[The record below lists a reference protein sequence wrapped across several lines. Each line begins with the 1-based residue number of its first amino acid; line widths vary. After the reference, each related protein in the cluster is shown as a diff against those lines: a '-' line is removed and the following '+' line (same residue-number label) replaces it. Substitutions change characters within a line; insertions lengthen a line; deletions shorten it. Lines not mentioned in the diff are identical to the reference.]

1 MRAASTA
8 ATTKRAP
15 GRAARDFEFKSAW
28 SYPTLAH
35 WLAEASLTFYLTAA
49 VLVGSLV
56 LGGGTR
62 SGFLSDAFL
71 QLLTLPVLLY
81 FLWRLFARPLPQQL
95 KVALSFCLALVAL
108 PLLQLV
114 PLPPWLW
121 TRLPNADASSAFE
134 ITGQAVPWM
143 PISVSPQAT
152 LLVLLSLIPP
162 LAVFLGAVQLSYR
175 ERRWLSLVLIGVGIV
190 SVFLGLVQVAQGPAS
205 GLRFFELPTQARR
218 WVSSP
223 IGTTSRR
230 FIYCVMLFAV
240 AWAIP
245 AATDVGTKL
254 SQWQFDVASILKA
267 IAAFTV
273 LVMLLAGETMAR
285 SRAGLALTIVALF
298 GALALGFAYQT
309 GFSFET
315 TSACVSDLGLSR
327 LLSFS
332 PTKLLAAAIAADVGF
347 FSSIRAL
354 SHPGALRGRSC

>member
-8 ATTKRAP
+8 ATKKRAHR
-15 GRAARDFEFKSAW
+15 GRAARDFELKSAW

-121 TRLPNADASSAFE
+121 TIFQNADASSAFE

-143 PISVSPQAT
+143 PTQR
-152 LLVLLSLIPP
+152 
-162 LAVFLGAVQLSYR
+162 LAAGN
-175 ERRWLSLVLIGVGIV
+175 
-190 SVFLGLVQVAQGPAS
+190 VARVALAHPAP
-205 GLRFFELPTQARR
+205 RC
-218 WVSSP
+218 V
-223 IGTTSRR
+223 SRR
-230 FIYCVMLFAV
+230 GSAV
-240 AWAIP
+240 
-245 AATDVGTKL
+245 V
-254 SQWQFDVASILKA
+254 SR
-267 IAAFTV
+267 
-273 LVMLLAGETMAR
+273 ETMAKPRTHRRRDRQRVLGFDSSGAR
-285 SRAGLALTIVALF
+285 SGKWAALF
-298 GALALGFAYQT
+298 
-309 GFSFET
+309 
-315 TSACVSDLGLSR
+315 
-327 LLSFS
+327 
-332 PTKLLAAAIAADVGF
+332 
-347 FSSIRAL
+347 
-354 SHPGALRGRSC
+354 

>member
-8 ATTKRAP
+8 ATKKRAHR
-15 GRAARDFEFKSAW
+15 GRAALNFQFKSAW
-28 SYPTLAH
+28 SYQTLAH
-35 WLAEASLTFYLTAA
+35 WLEAPSLTFYLTAT

-81 FLWRLFARPLPQQL
+81 FLWTLFARPLPRQL
-95 KVALSFCLALVAL
+95 KVALSFCLALAAL

-121 TRLPNADASSAFE
+121 TRLANEDASSAFE

-143 PISVSPQAT
+143 PISVSPQST

-190 SVFLGLVQVAQGPAS
+190 SVFLGLVQVAQGPES
-205 GLRFFELPTQARR
+205 GLRFFEITNPSEAVGFFANRNHFAA
-218 WVSSP
+218 
-223 IGTTSRR
+223 
-230 FIYCVMLFAV
+230 FIYCVILFAV
-240 AWAIP
+240 AWTIP

-254 SQWQFDVASILKA
+254 SQWQFDVASILKS

-298 GALALGFAYQT
+298 GALALGLCLPDRLY
-309 GFSFET
+309 FE
-315 TSACVSDLGLSR
+315 SG
-327 LLSFS
+327 
-332 PTKLLAAAIAADVGF
+332 
-347 FSSIRAL
+347 
-354 SHPGALRGRSC
+354 